1 MNSSGCTA
9 TLAALFLNP
18 GVKSLESSTSTL
30 QTLLLA
36 LVQGITE
43 FLPISS
49 SAHLILPFEILG
61 WPDQGLAFDV
71 AVHLGTLIAVVVYF
85 WRDLLGLLRGFIQNI
100 AGKPNEDGR
109 LAINLLIASLPI
121 VIVGLLLKSLVEGEL
136 RSAGVIATSTI
147 VFGVVLFLA
156 DKFSSSH
163 RSDQELT
170 WLHALV
176 IGLAQCLA
184 LIPGTSRSGITMSAA
199 LALGYTRQA
208 ASRMSFLLSVP
219 TILGASVL
227 MLKDLATIDV
237 AVNWSQLATGMVAA
251 GITAYLCIRLFLGF
265 IDRIGFMPFVLYRL
279 VLGSALAAYLW
290 L

>member
-1 MNSSGCTA
+1 
-9 TLAALFLNP
+9 LNP

-156 DKFSSSH
+156 DKFSSSQ

>member
-1 MNSSGCTA
+1 LNSSGCTA

-156 DKFSSSH
+156 DKFSSSQ

-290 L
+290 H